1 MSTYHVELPGK
12 FSLAKQSKAIAGEEA
27 LGARFVGA
35 RIWVNSKNAITNL
48 AEFEEI
54 DDEPPEPLKT
64 ASLSTTLPDGVT
76 PEWAGPLIVDGSAV
90 QQVYLTRS

>member
-12 FSLAKQSKAIAGEEA
+12 LSLAKQSKAIAGEES
-27 LGARFVGA
+27 LGAKFVGA

-54 DDEPPEPLKT
+54 DDEPEEPLKPPT
-64 ASLSTTLPDGVT
+64 LSTTLPSDVT
-76 PEWAGPLIVDGSAV
+76 PEWAGSLIVDGSAV